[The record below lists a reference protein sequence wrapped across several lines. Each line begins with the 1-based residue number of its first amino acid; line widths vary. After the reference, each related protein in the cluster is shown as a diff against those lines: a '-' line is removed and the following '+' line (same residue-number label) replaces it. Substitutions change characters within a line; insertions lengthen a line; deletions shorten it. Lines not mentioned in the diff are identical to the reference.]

1 MSPSRI
7 ARALV
12 LGAARFNVVTFPF
25 RRMRSA
31 GDDEAIAISPNVA
44 AARVSAPAV
53 NVRRSKALEE
63 DALGSGL
70 IGHFSSV

>member
-1 MSPSRI
+1 
-7 ARALV
+7 
-12 LGAARFNVVTFPF
+12 
-25 RRMRSA
+25 MRSA